1 MPTAN
6 ENDRTIG
13 SSVIVVCTAPV
24 LEMMYEAAQP
34 TTMPMR
40 PPTMPSTID
49 SIMNCIMMFWNVAPS
64 ALRMPISRVRS
75 VTDTI
80 MMFMMPMPPTSSEML
95 AIAPKRTVII
105 AVDWLTEAMMLAVFC
120 TWKSFS
126 LSPVMRWRW
135 RRSVVISSCT
145 WSIFCVSV
153 ACRLMD
159 WT

>member
-13 SSVIVVCTAPV
+13 SNVIVVWTAPV
-24 LEMMYEAAQP
+24 LEMTYEATQP

-40 PPTMPSTID
+40 PPTMPRTID

-105 AVDWLTEAMMLAVFC
+105 AVD
-120 TWKSFS
+120 
-126 LSPVMRWRW
+126 
-135 RRSVVISSCT
+135 
-145 WSIFCVSV
+145 
-153 ACRLMD
+153 
-159 WT
+159 

>member
-6 ENDRTIG
+6 ENDSRIG
-13 SSVIVVCTAPV
+13 ASVIVVWTAPV
-24 LEMMYEAAQP
+24 LAMAYEAAQP

-80 MMFMMPMPPTSSEML
+80 MMFMIPMPPTSSEML
-95 AIAPKRTVII
+95 AMAPKRTVIMP
-105 AVDWLTEAMMLAVFC
+105 VD
-120 TWKSFS
+120 
-126 LSPVMRWRW
+126 
-135 RRSVVISSCT
+135 
-145 WSIFCVSV
+145 
-153 ACRLMD
+153 
-159 WT
+159 